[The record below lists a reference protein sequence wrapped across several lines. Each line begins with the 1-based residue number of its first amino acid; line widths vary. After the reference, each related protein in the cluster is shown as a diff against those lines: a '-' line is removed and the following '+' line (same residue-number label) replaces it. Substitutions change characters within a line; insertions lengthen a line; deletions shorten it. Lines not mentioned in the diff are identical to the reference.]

1 MTVAIEPPRRA
12 SQPVGTLPPLN
23 QRLLAAMGAEVLVI
37 PSIAHARDL
46 LRGTLPTTSG
56 TMTMRPGGLL
66 HGGEG
71 LGLGY
76 DESGADITGYWQYAS
91 RTAASARGNTFVGI
105 LVKTATVSAG
115 SNNFAYWFHFGTSL
129 NVGPAA
135 TTTYNNGTQFSF
147 FFDSTQLGTSVNIT
161 IGVPYMIVASLQANG
176 AGSAW
181 YLKVRNLRTGA
192 IDSNQS
198 GTATYSGTGSS
209 TWNMMGGSAFGKA
222 WPGYMY
228 LGAMGSKYLPP
239 QIADEWIRNPW
250 LIVDANDS
258 WAATDAGAGGGG
270 TFSVSVSEAIS
281 AADAPSAAMIAAAT
295 IAEAMAAADTITA
308 AMSASA
314 AIAEALAVADTPSGT
329 VTAAG
334 SVTESIA
341 ASDTPS
347 ASMTATGSLSESITA
362 ADTVSGA
369 MSASASVSESITA
382 ADTVS
387 GAVNAYAASVSE
399 SITAADTVT
408 VAMSAAASVAESM
421 TLLDAP
427 SATMTATGAMSESI
441 SAADTVSGA
450 VGVVSASIAE
460 AISLSDA
467 PSALMTAS
475 AAIVEAI
482 AASDTASVVMSA
494 SRAVAEALSLAD
506 TVLAGFPLS
515 ASVSES
521 ISLVDVVYGN
531 LGTAILI
538 DGRYIITGEP
548 RRFTITG
555 EPRQFRVTH

>member
-1 MTVAIEPPRRA
+1 M
-12 SQPVGTLPPLN
+12 PVIARSRPLSRLPAGLPPLDFSLPLFSKAWIVVVN
-23 QRLLAAMGAEVLVI
+23 GAVYTSSAPSGAPPVDVQPDAYPTMFGLA
-37 PSIAHARDL
+37 
-46 LRGTLPTTSG
+46 RGTASTRSQANRLTPMFANMPKTVLFTADTSDMRCSVGTTTAYWGMAAGG
-56 TMTMRPGGLL
+56 TGATALL
-66 HGGEG
+66 NLGAGG
-71 LGLGY
+71 LGLAGRRTATQTT
-76 DESGADITGYWQYAS
+76 SSTPGHACFQVGTFTGADWSLWVAGDSKALTYTG
-91 RTAASARGNTFVGI
+91 TASAY
-105 LVKTATVSAG
+105 SAG
-115 SNNFAYWFHFGTSL
+115 SSYVETGWATYGAYYTQYTPLMVIAEADVPAMLARALSENPLRIFQPQRSIVIL
-129 NVGPAA
+129 PAA
-135 TTTYNNGTQFSF
+135 
-147 FFDSTQLGTSVNIT
+147 
-161 IGVPYMIVASLQANG
+161 
-176 AGSAW
+176 
-181 YLKVRNLRTGA
+181 
-192 IDSNQS
+192 
-198 GTATYSGTGSS
+198 
-209 TWNMMGGSAFGKA
+209 GGSTFNV
-222 WPGYMY
+222 
-228 LGAMGSKYLPP
+228 SITES
-239 QIADEWIRNPW
+239 IA
-250 LIVDANDS
+250 LADS
-258 WAATDAGAGGGG
+258 
-270 TFSVSVSEAIS
+270 
-281 AADAPSAAMIAAAT
+281 PSAAMIAAAT

-308 AMSASA
+308 DMSASA
-314 AIAEALAVADTPSGT
+314 AIAEALAVADTPSASM
-329 VTAAG
+329 TAAG
-334 SVTESIA
+334 SVTESIS
-341 ASDTPS
+341 ASDAPS
-347 ASMTATGSLSESITA
+347 ASMTAPASMSESIA
-362 ADTVSGA
+362 ASDTVSGA

-408 VAMSAAASVAESM
+408 VAMSAAASVSESM

-427 SATMTATGAMSESI
+427 GATMTATATISESI

-475 AAIVEAI
+475 AAVAEAI

-494 SRAVAEALSLAD
+494 SRAVAEALSLVD